1 MFLILR
7 EGTAR
12 LLASRKR
19 EMAIGMLLVLI
30 GASTSAV
37 MPAMDRAPAREEAVH
52 WLEANG
58 YPGASFVL
66 LHAWTERTSVEPA
79 VYVQGYR
86 LQERA
91 NGRQFE
97 VYAQDNHLLAEE
109 AQQRLGLT
117 GKQWE
122 ARDQGAFEPAHPE
135 RAPLSAPS
143 PVSLALQARL
153 SAAVTVPPVDL
164 DQVYWEDQVQE
175 QFGEKGPERFGVFQP
190 LASALACGQ
199 AGAPQ
204 DVWTPMPDGS
214 QVWRARLE
222 APDALGLRVEFAALS
237 VPSGAAVYVY
247 GEDYPELAF
256 GPYSSIPD
264 GETVLWT
271 PTCFGG
277 RAIIECRVPSGIS
290 VKEVKMRVDRVA
302 FLYRTPKSLAE
313 YAAGLCNLDLTC
325 YPAWAEAAKAVA
337 GLGIIGDTG
346 VLFCTCTRIADLNRS
361 TDVPYV
367 LTANHCVRGQTGT
380 YGASSLEFYWFY
392 QTSVCNGTP
401 PSILSVPRTT
411 GGADYLAGMTGTGFD
426 NQGNDFTF
434 LRMRQT
440 PPASTT
446 QLGWAAQ
453 APPIGSEAVCMS
465 HPQRDFKRIAFGNN
479 TGVSAYFHTMTWY
492 GGTTEGGS
500 SGSALVLA
508 GTQQI
513 IGQLWGGYA
522 SCSQPSQPDYFGRF
536 DITYPI
542 VRSYLGTTPSG
553 GFSSAAYSFSESA
566 GTVLVPV
573 TLNSPANFPSVSVA
587 YTISAGTAQSEDFVA
602 SEGVLTIPGG
612 ATQAN
617 VPVSINQ
624 DSLHEPDETISIALH
639 DPQYMILN
647 SGGTQAELQILDD
660 DSDRDEDGLS
670 DYDEEQGVYGYV
682 TNPDWAD
689 SDFDGLNDA
698 EEVFGT
704 DGYITNPLDADTD
717 GDGVSDLMEVLGGS
731 DPTDSMDTVELS
743 SLGIPWFKVV
753 R

>member
-1 MFLILR
+1 M
-7 EGTAR
+7 
-12 LLASRKR
+12 
-19 EMAIGMLLVLI
+19 IGLLLVLF
-30 GASTSAV
+30 GTSASEAA
-37 MPAMDRAPAREEAVH
+37 PAMDRAPAREEAMN

-58 YPGASFVL
+58 YPGGSFVL
-66 LHAWTERTSVEPA
+66 LHAWTERTSVESA

-86 LQERA
+86 LRERSS
-91 NGRQFE
+91 GRQFE
-97 VYAQDNHLLAEE
+97 VYAQDNRLLAEE

-135 RAPLSAPS
+135 RVPLSVPP
-143 PVSLALQARL
+143 PVVLALQARL
-153 SAAVTVPPVDL
+153 SATVTVPPVDL
-164 DQVYWEDQVQE
+164 DQVYLEDQVQE

-190 LASALACGQ
+190 LDRSLVCGQ
-199 AGAPQ
+199 AGTPQ

-222 APDALGLRVEFAALS
+222 APDALGLRVEFTMLS
-237 VPSGAAVYVY
+237 LPLGAEVYVY
-247 GEDYPELAF
+247 GEDYPGLAF
-256 GPYSSIPD
+256 GPYSAVPG
-264 GETVLWT
+264 GEAVLWT

-277 RAIIECRVPSGIS
+277 RAIIECHVPSGANAKN
-290 VKEVKMRVDRVA
+290 VRMRVDRVA

-313 YAAGLCNLDLTC
+313 YAAGLCNLDVTC

-426 NQGNDFTF
+426 NLGNDFTF
-434 LRMRQT
+434 LRMRQA

-453 APPIGSEAVCMS
+453 APPLGSEAVCMS
-465 HPQRDFKRIAFGNN
+465 HPQRDFKRIAFGTN

-508 GTQQI
+508 DTQQI

-522 SCSQPSQPDYFGRF
+522 SCSQPSQPDYYGRF

-542 VRSYLGTTPSG
+542 VRSYLGTTPAG
-553 GFSSAAYSFSESA
+553 GFTTATYTFSESA
-566 GTVLVPV
+566 GTALVPV
-573 TLNSPANFPSVSVA
+573 TLDSPANFPSVSVG
-587 YTISAGTAQSEDFVA
+587 YTISAGTAQAEDFA
-602 SEGVLTIPGG
+602 PAEGVLSIPGG
-612 ATQAN
+612 ATVAN
-617 VPVSINQ
+617 IPVIIHQ
-624 DSLHEPDETISIALH
+624 DTLSEPEETIIIALH

-647 SGGTQAELQILDD
+647 SGSTQAELHILDD
-660 DSDRDEDGLS
+660 DPDRDGDGLF
-670 DYDEEQGVYGYV
+670 DYEEEQGVYGYV
-682 TNPDWAD
+682 TNPDRAD

-698 EEVFGT
+698 EEVFGM
-704 DGYITNPLDADTD
+704 DGYVTNPLLRDTD
-717 GDGVSDLMEVLGGS
+717 DDGVSDLMEIMGGS
-731 DPTDSMDTVELS
+731 DPTDSMDTARLS
-743 SLGIPWFKVV
+743 SLGIPWFRVV
-753 R
+753 P